1 MEIKKEKVKEGIA
14 KALEDKG
21 KRKFTQTLE
30 LIVNFRGIDFTKP
43 ENRLNLNIVLPKG
56 KGKKENRVVVIGDEA
71 LVHEAKKLGADKVF
85 SIEEIPNVDVKELK
99 KLAKDHFFIAHPK
112 AMGLVAKHWG
122 KVLGPRGK
130 IPTPVLGNLKKAI
143 ENARKLVKIQNKGKY
158 MPVVQ
163 AGIGCEDM
171 SIDDLVENALAVLE
185 EITKKIPQGNIKNV
199 YFKLTM
205 GKPVKVM

>member
-1 MEIKKEKVKEGIA
+1 MEIKKEKIKEGIA

-21 KRKFTQTLE
+21 KRKFTQTME

-56 KGKKENRVVVIGDEA
+56 KGKKENKVVVIGDESIT
-71 LVHEAKKLGADKVF
+71 HEAKKLGADKVF
-85 SIEEIPNVDVKELK
+85 NIEEIGNVDAKELK

-130 IPTPVLGNLKKAI
+130 IPTPILGDLKKAI

-163 AGIGCEDM
+163 AGIGSEDM
-171 SIDDLVENALAVLE
+171 NVDDLVENAIAVLE

-199 YFKLTM
+199 LFKLTM
-205 GKPVKVM
+205 GKPVKVV